1 MSHSP
6 QIFADLQA
14 PIVTIGILTSEL
26 GRSDGSAYLDRDER
40 AGFRFADLADAFE
53 PFFVFVFD
61 IPHYNNLAM
70 SPTTHT
76 VSLG

>member
-1 MSHSP
+1 MLS
-6 QIFADLQA
+6 
-14 PIVTIGILTSEL
+14 TGILITEAV
-26 GRSDGSAYLDRDER
+26 RSDRDER
-40 AGFRFADLADAFE
+40 AGFRLARLADAFE

>member
-1 MSHSP
+1 ML
-6 QIFADLQA
+6 A
-14 PIVTIGILTSEL
+14 TGILITEAVRL
-26 GRSDGSAYLDRDER
+26 DGNER
-40 AGFRFADLADAFE
+40 TRFRFADLADSFE

-76 VSLG
+76 VSLGDLTGDPLP